1 MEICQT
7 NINDYDIDNVT
18 TQVKDVREFDPGD
31 AAVYDQ
37 VDTVI
42 MNPPFAGEHWKK
54 HIEHAKKFLENRG
67 LLVAILPASAQE
79 NDVLKG
85 GVWYDLPLR
94 PFKESGTNVCTGFFI
109 YWGRNA

>member
-1 MEICQT
+1 MCNYVWTIFNYCYRSCIAYDIDPEAVEICQT

-42 MNPPFAGEHWKK
+42 MNPPFGTKDNE
-54 HIEHAKKFLENRG
+54 G
-67 LLVAILPASAQE
+67 
-79 NDVLKG
+79 KG
-85 GVWYDLPLR
+85 H
-94 PFKESGTNVCTGFFI
+94 FKL
-109 YWGRNA
+109 